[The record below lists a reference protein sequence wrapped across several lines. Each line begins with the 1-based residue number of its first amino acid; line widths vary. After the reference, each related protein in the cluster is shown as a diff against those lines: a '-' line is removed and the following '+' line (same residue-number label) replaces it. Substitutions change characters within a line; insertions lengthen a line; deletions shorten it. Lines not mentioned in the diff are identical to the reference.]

1 MSKLP
6 EINTILYATDLG
18 KHMRPVFR
26 HALGLAETHGARI
39 IMLHVAEPLSA
50 TGQAIVEAYLPAAE
64 VERIHDSGMHE
75 ILETMRDRIN
85 QFCEEETGVTPE
97 DFAFV
102 SDVVVTHG
110 RPGSEIPRQAKARG
124 ADLIIMGSCSHGL
137 LGRAILGSSAKRVIQ
152 ASEVPVLVIPNCQK
166 SS

>member
-18 KHMRPVFR
+18 KYMRPVFR
-26 HALGLAETHGARI
+26 QAMGLAEMYGAHV
-39 IMLHVAEPLSA
+39 IMLHVAEPLTA
-50 TGQAIVEAYLPAAE
+50 TGQAIVEAYLPADQ
-64 VERIHDSGMHE
+64 VERIHDDGMHR

-97 DFAFV
+97 DSSLV

-110 RPGSEIPRQAKARG
+110 RPGNEIPRQAKDRG
-124 ADLIIMGSCSHGL
+124 ADLIVMGSCSHGL

-152 ASEVPVLVIPNCQK
+152 ASEVPVLVIPNCHR
-166 SS
+166 S